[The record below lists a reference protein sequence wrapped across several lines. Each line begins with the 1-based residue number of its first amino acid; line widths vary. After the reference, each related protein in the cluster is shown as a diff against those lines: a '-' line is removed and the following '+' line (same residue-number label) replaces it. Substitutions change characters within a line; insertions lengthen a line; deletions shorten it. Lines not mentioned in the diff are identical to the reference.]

1 MHPAPQALP
10 RISPRPQE
18 SGPDVGIS
26 ESVSSG
32 DRVTGLLALRDYL
45 AGLVDSFDGAPKDI
59 APITRQLADIVRE
72 LDELAPVQ
80 RKGTALDELAAR
92 RSDASGSR
100 RA

>member
-1 MHPAPQALP
+1 M
-10 RISPRPQE
+10 
-18 SGPDVGIS
+18 GIS
-26 ESVSSG
+26 ESVASG

-45 AGLVDSFDGAPKDI
+45 ASLIDSFDGAPKDI
-59 APITRQLADIVRE
+59 APITKQLADVVRE
-72 LDELAPVQ
+72 LDELSPVQ

>member
-1 MHPAPQALP
+1 
-10 RISPRPQE
+10 
-18 SGPDVGIS
+18 VGIS
-26 ESVSSG
+26 QAFSSG
-32 DRVTGLLALRDYL
+32 DRVTALLALRDYL
-45 AGLVDSFDGAPKDI
+45 AGLIDSFDGAPKDI
-59 APITRQLADIVRE
+59 APITKQLADVVRE